1 MKKKKTNR
9 WAVVYAVVLVFI
21 FLLGISIIIFKSPLY
36 KNKFLESNKIA
47 VIPIRGAIASEN
59 GDGNFFS
66 GGTVGSNSIVDFIE
80 QASKDENVKA
90 IILNINSP
98 GGTVVASKDIAEAVK
113 GSDKPVVA
121 LIREVGA
128 SGAYWV
134 ASAADYIVADP
145 LSVTGSIGVIGSYL
159 EFSELFS
166 KYGVKYQDIKTGEYK
181 DLASPYKSLSDSEK
195 KLLVGKLDIIHDYF
209 TEDVSRNRGKDLSKY
224 ANGLFY
230 LGTEAK
236 EIGLVDELGGK
247 EEAIAAVKRLAGIEK
262 FELVSYQKQV
272 TIFDLLNKLTHDF
285 GFSIGEGFGSKIIS
299 QDDFE
304 IKL

>member
-1 MKKKKTNR
+1 M
-9 WAVVYAVVLVFI
+9 I
-21 FLLGISIIIFKSPLY
+21 FLFGIAFIILKSPIY
-36 KNKFLESNKIA
+36 DEKFSDKNKIA
-47 VIPIRGAIASEN
+47 VIPIRGTIASEN

-66 GGTVGSNSIVDFIE
+66 GGTIGSMSIVEFIE
-80 QASKDENVKA
+80 QASKDKNVKG

-98 GGTVVASKDIAEAVK
+98 GGTVVASKDIAQAVK
-113 GSDKPVVA
+113 GVDKPVVA

-181 DLASPYKSLSDSEK
+181 DLASPFKSLSDSEK
-195 KLLVGKLDIIHDYF
+195 KLLIGKLDIIHDYF
-209 TEDVSRNRGKDLSKY
+209 AEDVSRNRGKDLSKY

-236 EIGLVDELGGK
+236 DIGLVDELGGK
-247 EEAIAAVKRLAGIEK
+247 DEAIAAVKRLAGIEEY
-262 FELVSYQKQV
+262 ELVLYQKQV
-272 TIFDLLNKLTHDF
+272 TIFDLLNKLTHNF
-285 GFSIGEGFGSKIIS
+285 GFSIGEGFGSQVLAK
-299 QDDFE
+299 DDFE